1 MNRKIIQI
9 FYVLL
14 LSFFTMGCDTDEDCN
29 CSSAVKAE
37 VNERI
42 SETNFQEGLII
53 KETTIELRAENQELL
68 AIVTLQEDTQF
79 EDNNGVAITEAP
91 LLVATIIK
99 ESDTSELV
107 ISFTTVDGEVL
118 IPTKPLIVEI
128 KAPSIAQPQDRVNV
142 EILDGSGV
150 QIPPVIIPVVS
161 QDGFVS
167 LEITMNDHPNTTTTI
182 TISVLGNGA
191 TN

>member
-1 MNRKIIQI
+1 
-9 FYVLL
+9 
-14 LSFFTMGCDTDEDCN
+14 MGCDTDEDCN

-142 EILDGSGV
+142 EILDGSSV

-167 LEITMNDHPNTTTTI
+167 LEITMNDHPNTATTI